1 MRRTRWAPRKT
12 LAPPNYSPK
21 PWLPPRPK
29 KSTATPTKLLTR
41 IKKTGA
47 RVQLLKIGEVG
58 KKGNLTGP
66 QANVGFW
73 YMQAC
78 EIHTDQ
84 IERDD
89 AVMHLL
95 REAEY
100 LEWLQGTKR
109 LEAQPYVLETEDS
122 CLQNDRLANY
132 HMALKWQHEHKMAE
146 RKAAKMFEIA
156 NSVAAMRAR
165 VDRIEELRA
174 STAVDRPARMTRN
187 PLGHTIHMPRE

>member
-1 MRRTRWAPRKT
+1 M
-12 LAPPNYSPK
+12 
-21 PWLPPRPK
+21 
-29 KSTATPTKLLTR
+29 
-41 IKKTGA
+41 
-47 RVQLLKIGEVG
+47 
-58 KKGNLTGP
+58 
-66 QANVGFW
+66 GFW

-174 STAVDRPARMTRN
+174 STAVYRPARMTRN